1 MRHRKRRLRR
11 DNRREGAVVRKR
23 WSVVI
28 VGQSGLALSHRA
40 EVGRHR
46 SEAAARRAAE
56 AERERLHARGDTVQG
71 YRVVLEHDGQ
81 EVALDPA
88 PRRAAPAPV
97 NGARNGAPG
106 ADPAGRDAH
115 DDRPVRDE
123 PPRRDERAAPS
134 VRPDVRRAATI
145 SIPDPP
151 PGPVP
156 EEILA
161 RWARERPSE
170 RD

>member
-1 MRHRKRRLRR
+1 M
-11 DNRREGAVVRKR
+11 RKR

-56 AERERLHARGDTVQG
+56 AERDRLHARGDTVQG

-81 EVALDPA
+81 EVALDPT
-88 PRRAAPAPV
+88 PQRAGPAS
-97 NGARNGAPG
+97 NGARNGTPREAR
-106 ADPAGRDAH
+106 AEHEERPAGDERRG
-115 DDRPVRDE
+115 RP
-123 PPRRDERAAPS
+123 ERAAPS

-161 RWARERPSE
+161 RWARERPPEHDRS
-170 RD
+170 

>member
-1 MRHRKRRLRR
+1 M
-11 DNRREGAVVRKR
+11 RKR

-56 AERERLHARGDTVQG
+56 AERDRLLARGDTVHG

-81 EVALDPA
+81 EVALDPTPQRAVPAAVNGQRNGGPSA
-88 PRRAAPAPV
+88 PREERPA
-97 NGARNGAPG
+97 R
-106 ADPAGRDAH
+106 DQRDA
-115 DDRPVRDE
+115 PNE
-123 PPRRDERAAPS
+123 
-134 VRPDVRRAATI
+134 RPDVRRAGSI

-161 RWARERPSE
+161 HWARDRPSE
-170 RD
+170 RERS

>member
-1 MRHRKRRLRR
+1 M
-11 DNRREGAVVRKR
+11 
-23 WSVVI
+23 VI

-56 AERERLHARGDTVQG
+56 SERERLLARGDTVQG

-81 EVALDPA
+81 EVALDPP
-88 PRRAAPAPV
+88 PRRTAPAPP
-97 NGARNGAPG
+97 NGTPRE
-106 ADPAGRDAH
+106 GRAEREGH
-115 DDRPVRDE
+115 DGRPV
-123 PPRRDERAAPS
+123 RDERAAPS
-134 VRPDVRRAATI
+134 VRPDVRRAAAI

-161 RWARERPSE
+161 RWARERPPE
-170 RD
+170 RE

>member
-1 MRHRKRRLRR
+1 M
-11 DNRREGAVVRKR
+11 RKR

-56 AERERLHARGDTVQG
+56 AERERLLARGDTVHG

-88 PRRAAPAPV
+88 PQRGVPAAV
-97 NGARNGAPG
+97 NGRGDGGQAATGQERPSRNQ
-106 ADPAGRDAH
+106 RD
-115 DDRPVRDE
+115 V
-123 PPRRDERAAPS
+123 PS
-134 VRPDVRRAATI
+134 ERPDVRRAATI
-145 SIPDPP
+145 SIPDTP

-161 RWARERPSE
+161 HWARDRPSE
-170 RD
+170 RERS

>member
-1 MRHRKRRLRR
+1 M
-11 DNRREGAVVRKR
+11 
-23 WSVVI
+23 VI

-56 AERERLHARGDTVQG
+56 AERERLHARGDTVHG

-88 PRRAAPAPV
+88 PQRAVPATV
-97 NGARNGAPG
+97 NGRPNGGPSAAGEERPAR
-106 ADPAGRDAH
+106 D
-115 DDRPVRDE
+115 
-123 PPRRDERAAPS
+123 RRDVPS
-134 VRPDVRRAATI
+134 ERPDVRRAASI

-161 RWARERPSE
+161 HWARERPSE
-170 RD
+170 REGS

>member
-1 MRHRKRRLRR
+1 
-11 DNRREGAVVRKR
+11 VRKR

-56 AERERLHARGDTVQG
+56 AERERLHARGDTVHG

-81 EVALDPA
+81 EVALDPTPQRA
-88 PRRAAPAPV
+88 PAAPV
-97 NGARNGAPG
+97 NGRRNG
-106 ADPAGRDAH
+106 DDAH
-115 DDRPVRDE
+115 EERPGRE
-123 PPRRDERAAPS
+123 GRPQSE
-134 VRPDVRRAATI
+134 RPDVRRAAAI

-161 RWARERPSE
+161 HWARERPPE
-170 RD
+170 RERS

>member
-1 MRHRKRRLRR
+1 
-11 DNRREGAVVRKR
+11 VRKR

-88 PRRAAPAPV
+88 PARAVAPAA
-97 NGARNGAPG
+97 NGQRNGAV
-106 ADPAGRDAH
+106 RDERPVH
-115 DDRPVRDE
+115 DERSVRDDRPG
-123 PPRRDERAAPS
+123 RDERAAPS
-134 VRPDVRRAATI
+134 ERPDVRRAAAIT
-145 SIPDPP
+145 IPDPP

-170 RD
+170 RERP

>member
-1 MRHRKRRLRR
+1 M
-11 DNRREGAVVRKR
+11 RKR

-81 EVALDPA
+81 EVALDPVP
-88 PRRAAPAPV
+88 PRSEPAAV
-97 NGARNGAPG
+97 NGRRNGSEG
-106 ADPAGRDAH
+106 PA
-115 DDRPVRDE
+115 
-123 PPRRDERAAPS
+123 RDERADAPS
-134 VRPDVRRAATI
+134 ERPDVRRAATI

-170 RD
+170 RDGS

>member
-1 MRHRKRRLRR
+1 M
-11 DNRREGAVVRKR
+11 RKR

-56 AERERLHARGDTVQG
+56 AERERLLARGDTVHG

-81 EVALDPA
+81 EVALD
-88 PRRAAPAPV
+88 AAPQRPQAVPV
-97 NGARNGAPG
+97 NG
-106 ADPAGRDAH
+106 
-115 DDRPVRDE
+115 
-123 PPRRDERAAPS
+123 RRTGDERAMADERAMGDERPAREDRAAQS
-134 VRPDVRRAATI
+134 ERPDVRRAAAI
-145 SIPDPP
+145 SIPDVP

-170 RD
+170 RDRS

>member
-1 MRHRKRRLRR
+1 M
-11 DNRREGAVVRKR
+11 RKR

-56 AERERLHARGDTVQG
+56 AERERLLARGDTVHG

-81 EVALDPA
+81 EVALEAAAQRPPA
-88 PRRAAPAPV
+88 DPV
-97 NGARNGAPG
+97 NG
-106 ADPAGRDAH
+106 GRDG
-115 DDRPVRDE
+115 
-123 PPRRDERAAPS
+123 DERAMGDERPAGEDRAAQS
-134 VRPDVRRAATI
+134 ERPDVRRAATI
-145 SIPDPP
+145 SIPDVP

-170 RD
+170 RDRS